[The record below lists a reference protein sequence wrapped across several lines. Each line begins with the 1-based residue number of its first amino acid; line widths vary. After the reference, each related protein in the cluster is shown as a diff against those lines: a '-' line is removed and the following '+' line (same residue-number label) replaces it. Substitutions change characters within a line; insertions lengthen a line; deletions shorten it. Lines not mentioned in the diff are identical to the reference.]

1 MVKKSASVE
10 AQVTAEATYGTLPV
24 RKSERQY
31 GLLDAF
37 LILSGYGVATWC
49 YTQGTFQAAYT
60 TFPQLVISSIAANV
74 FILAIYLLPVLY
86 ATKYGVDMWQW
97 MKSVFGTR
105 GAGIVA
111 LVLTAANFPWF
122 GQCAEIF
129 ANTFDNLFA
138 LFGVPLPAFVHKPIG
153 LLCIIIGSVIAVA
166 GPVAIKWAN
175 RVIVPLLLAVGV
187 AVCVIGFTAVPAE
200 SILNYKPDLSFLGEN
215 SGAAYSIV
223 IEAGL
228 AFGMSWCASTAVTPR
243 LCRKERDGYW
253 ATVGAYGVV
262 APFFVL
268 AGGVLGIATFV
279 KTGVLGND
287 ITQMLVTLSNPYMAL
302 VTLVLVVFA
311 NIATQGTGSY
321 LWAVVLKST
330 FPKVKFSVIVIVL
343 AVYAGL
349 MVIWGQLL
357 NYIGAMITIAAFFYG
372 PVMGI
377 MFVDYF
383 FIRKRKVSLRGIYEI
398 EGHDCYVYTKG
409 YNIVAIACSVVGIVA
424 DMLIFDPIG
433 YVPTSPVFNF
443 ATCTF
448 FGFALTAVLF
458 LLINQI
464 PAVKKYMIRDRD
476 DLTV

>member
-1 MVKKSASVE
+1 MAKNTASVE
-10 AQVTAEATYGTLPV
+10 AQVATEATYGTLPV

-37 LILSGYGVATWC
+37 LVLSGYGVATWC

-60 TFPQLVISSIAANV
+60 TFPQLVISTIVANV
-74 FILAIYLLPVLY
+74 FILALYLLPVLF
-86 ATKYGVDMWQW
+86 ATRYGVDMWQW
-97 MKSVFGTR
+97 LKSVFGTK
-105 GAGIVA
+105 GAGVVA
-111 LVLTAANFPWF
+111 LILTAVNFPWF

-138 LFGVPLPAFVHKPIG
+138 MFGVTLPTFVHKPMG
-153 LLCIIIGSVIAVA
+153 LLCIIVGSIIAIA
-166 GPVAIKWAN
+166 GPLAIKWAN
-175 RVIVPLLLAVGV
+175 RVIVPLLIAVGI
-187 AVCVIGFTAVPAE
+187 AVCVIGFTAVPVE
-200 SILNYKPDLSFLGEN
+200 SILNYQPDLSFLGDQAG
-215 SGAAYSIV
+215 SAYPIV
-223 IEAGL
+223 IEAGF

-243 LCRKERDGYW
+243 LCKKERDGFW
-253 ATVGAYGVV
+253 ATIGAYGVV

-279 KTGVLGND
+279 KTGVMGND
-287 ITQMLVTLSNPYMAL
+287 ITEMLVTLSSPSMAL

-321 LWAVVLKST
+321 MWAVVLKST
-330 FPKVKFSVIVIVL
+330 FPKVKFSTIVIAL
-343 AVYAGL
+343 GAYAGV

-357 NYIGAMITIAAFFYG
+357 DYIGAMITIAAFFYG

-409 YNIVAIACSVVGIVA
+409 YNMVAIGCAVVGIIA
-424 DMLIFDPIG
+424 DMLIFDPIN

-443 ATCTF
+443 TTCTF

-458 LLINQI
+458 LAVNQI

-476 DLTV
+476 DITV